1 MTSATLLV
9 MKPDQLVPNFSDV
22 LAAQERIRGK
32 ALKTPVLS
40 DTTLDQVVQAEIFLK
55 CENLQ
60 RTGAFKFRGAWNAM
74 VQLTPE
80 EQSRGVI
87 AYSSGNHAQAV
98 ALCGKLLRTKIT
110 IVMPDDAPQTKK
122 TATEQ
127 YGAHIVPYNPK
138 QTRREEVAA
147 KLIDQ
152 HGFILVP
159 PFDHPQIVAGQGTAA
174 LELFDLVGILDT
186 LLVPCGGG
194 GLLAGSAL
202 SAAMRS
208 PHCQVIGVEPELA
221 DDAARSFRSGRL
233 QRVVNPPTIADGV
246 RTESLGQIPFDLIR
260 RLVADIVTVSEQAIV
275 DAVRYAFFDLKLV
288 VEPSGALGIAALLS
302 GAKSATGRVGIL
314 ISGGNIDPQV
324 MTTCLD

>member
-1 MTSATLLV
+1 MNA
-9 MKPDQLVPNFSDV
+9 DQLMPKFADV

-32 ALKTPVLS
+32 ALQTPVLS
-40 DTTLDQVVQAEIFLK
+40 DTALDQVARAKVFLK

-60 RTGAFKFRGAWNAM
+60 RAGAFKFRGAWNTM
-74 VQLTPE
+74 VQLTPD
-80 EQSRGVI
+80 EQSRGVV

-98 ALCGKLLRTKIT
+98 ALCGKLLGIKTT
-110 IVMPDDAPQTKK
+110 IVMPDNAPQTKK
-122 TATEQ
+122 TATEK
-127 YGAHIVPYNPK
+127 YGAHVVSYSPE

-152 HGFILVP
+152 RGFMLVP

-174 LELFDLVGILDT
+174 LELFDLVGALDT

-202 SAAMRS
+202 SAGMRS
-208 PHCQVIGVEPELA
+208 PQCKVVGVEPELA

-233 QRVVNPPTIADGV
+233 HRVVNPPTIADGA

-260 RLVADIVTVSEQAIV
+260 RLVADIITVPEQAIV

-302 GAKSATGRVGIL
+302 GAVSATGRVGIL
-314 ISGGNIDPQV
+314 ISGGNIDAQV
-324 MTTCLD
+324 MTNCLD